1 MHIRIKLWGLL
12 TEFSINKGAKI
23 IFLLRLTPLV
33 PYNIANYLIGA
44 TSVKLLD
51 LMIGNI
57 GQIPEWA
64 MVLYIGNAFSLGY
77 NFLIIGIWFGI
88 IVLVYVGYLAKK
100 EMEEELDEDGTDMS
114 HIELSGKRNYKNQ
127 NKDEAQGEF
136 KEFI

>member
-1 MHIRIKLWGLL
+1 MHIRIKLWVLL

-51 LMIGNI
+51 FMIGNI

-64 MVLYIGNAFSLGY
+64 MVLYIGNAFSKEIS
-77 NFLIIGIWFGI
+77 LIIGIWFGL

-100 EMEEELDEDGTDMS
+100 EMEKELDEDGTDMS
-114 HIELSGKRNYKNQ
+114 HIELSGNRDYKNE